1 MFRDI
6 QGRVWNSDDKVES
19 GIFISDHR
27 VCEESE
33 NNVSGLSL
41 LKGNGAFCRWSTAA
55 SYAEKR
61 SQLLPTRLHRLIPFD
76 ITSQRG
82 RKVIQKIKAV
92 RASLEWNL
100 LFVEDCFG

>member
-1 MFRDI
+1 
-6 QGRVWNSDDKVES
+6 
-19 GIFISDHR
+19 
-27 VCEESE
+27 
-33 NNVSGLSL
+33 
-41 LKGNGAFCRWSTAA
+41 
-55 SYAEKR
+55 
-61 SQLLPTRLHRLIPFD
+61 LIPFD